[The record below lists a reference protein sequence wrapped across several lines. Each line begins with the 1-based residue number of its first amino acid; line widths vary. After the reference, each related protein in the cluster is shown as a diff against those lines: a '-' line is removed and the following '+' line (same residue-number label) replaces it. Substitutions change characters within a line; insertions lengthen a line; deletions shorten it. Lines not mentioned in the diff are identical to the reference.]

1 MMSVVGNNK
10 CEENLK
16 NRKSLEK
23 ALENALKNAQQNA
36 LEITLKMELVWM
48 RL

>member
-1 MMSVVGNNK
+1 MMSVVGSNK

-16 NRKSLEK
+16 NRKS
-23 ALENALKNAQQNA
+23 LENALKNAQQNA